1 MAATIN
7 LSALT
12 FTADQLRQMN
22 ELLVKAVLEAPD
34 LNLFHELATGIKNDR
49 EIGIIP
55 GTLGLMGKA
64 AQGCNPTADTLT
76 DTAVLKTWTPKRIEV
91 IIDQCATDIAS
102 SMAKLSRK
110 LGIEV
115 NDLTNTEYFAFLLDL
130 LAVDIPKMIL
140 RHAWM
145 GNQAAATVTDS
156 PAGVLTTGTDPD
168 YFNVINGFFY
178 QLGVIYAGDATRKTS
193 ISANAQATRALQFSA
208 FAASDALAA
217 LNSVVDDAKAELAIQ
232 PDRVLLVTRSV
243 FQKAYRAL
251 QAAGYVYQDI
261 KLQSNGF
268 ELGSW
273 DGIPMYSVPL
283 WDAWIESY
291 ENNGTKLNNPH
302 RIVYTTKS
310 NLVIGMEGTTLFDN
324 VNTFYDPKSRY
335 NRIEVSDAFD
345 VKVLNDELVQ
355 VGI

>member
-7 LSALT
+7 LAALT

-22 ELLVKAVLEAPD
+22 ELVVKAVLESPD
-34 LNLFHELATGIKNDR
+34 LTLFHDLATGIKNDK

-91 IIDQCATDIAS
+91 IIDQCATDIAA

-115 NDLTNTEYFAFLLDL
+115 NDLTSTEYFAFLLDL
-130 LAVDIPKMIL
+130 LSKDIPKMVL
-140 RHAWM
+140 RHVWM
-145 GNQAAATVTDS
+145 GNQAAATVDDS
-156 PAGVLTTGTDPD
+156 PAGVLTSGTDPD
-168 YFNVINGFFY
+168 YFNVINGLFY
-178 QLGVIYAGDATRKTS
+178 QLAVIYAADSTRKTA

-208 FAASDALAA
+208 FAAADALAA
-217 LNSVVDDAKAELAIQ
+217 LNSVVDSAKAELAVQ
-232 PDRVLLVTRSV
+232 PDRVILVTRSV

-251 QAAGYVYQDI
+251 QAAGLAYKI
-261 KLQSNGF
+261 ELQSNGF
-268 ELGSW
+268 ELGQW

-283 WDAWIESY
+283 WDAWIEAY

-310 NLVIGMEGTTLFDN
+310 NLIIGMEGTTLMDK
-324 VNTFYDPKSRY
+324 VNTFYDQKSRT

-345 VKVLNDELVQ
+345 TKVMNDELVQ

>member
-1 MAATIN
+1 MAAAIN

-12 FTADQLRQMN
+12 FSADQLRQMN
-22 ELLVKAVLEAPD
+22 ELLVKATLESPD
-34 LNLFHELATGIKNDR
+34 LSLFHELATGIKNDK

-64 AQGCNPTADTLT
+64 AQGCDPTADTLT

-91 IIDQCATDIAS
+91 IIDQCATDIAT

-130 LAVDIPKMIL
+130 LSKDIPKMIL

-145 GNQAAATVTDS
+145 GNQAAANVNDS
-156 PAGVLTTGTDPD
+156 PAGVLTAGVNEA

-178 QLGVIYAGDATRKTS
+178 QLGVIYAADSNRKS
-193 ISANAQATRALQFSA
+193 AISANAQATRALQFSS
-208 FAASDALAA
+208 FAAADALAA
-217 LNSVVDDAKAELAIQ
+217 LNAVVDGAKAELAIQ

-243 FQKAYRAL
+243 AQKAYRAL
-251 QAAGYVYQDI
+251 QAAGLAYKI
-261 KLQSNGF
+261 ELQSNGF
-268 ELGSW
+268 ELAMW
-273 DGIPMYSVPL
+273 DGIPMYTVPL
-283 WDAWIESY
+283 WDAWIEAY

-324 VNTFYDPKSRY
+324 VNTFYDQKSRY

>member
-1 MAATIN
+1 MAAAIN

-12 FTADQLRQMN
+12 FSADQLRQMN
-22 ELLVKAVLEAPD
+22 ELLVKATLESPD
-34 LNLFHELATGIKNDR
+34 LSLFHELATGIKNDK

-64 AQGCNPTADTLT
+64 AQGCDPTADTLT

-91 IIDQCATDIAS
+91 IIDQCATDIAT

-130 LAVDIPKMIL
+130 LSKDIPKMIL

-145 GNQAAATVTDS
+145 GNQAAANVNDS
-156 PAGVLTTGTDPD
+156 PAGVLTAGVNEA

-178 QLGVIYAGDATRKTS
+178 QLGVIYAADSNRKS
-193 ISANAQATRALQFSA
+193 AISANAQATRALQFSS
-208 FAASDALAA
+208 FAAADALAT
-217 LNSVVDDAKAELAIQ
+217 LNAVVDGAKAELAIQ

-243 FQKAYRAL
+243 AQKAYRAL
-251 QAAGYVYQDI
+251 QAAGLAYKI
-261 KLQSNGF
+261 ELQSNGF
-268 ELGSW
+268 ELAMW
-273 DGIPMYSVPL
+273 DGIPMYTVPL
-283 WDAWIESY
+283 WDAWIEAY

-324 VNTFYDPKSRY
+324 VNTFYDQKSRY